1 MRRHLK
7 SCAVGV
13 SFLPFLAVP
22 GFAAGALPS
31 GGSFVSGLG
40 HISATATQLT
50 VNQTSKY
57 GIINWGSFSI
67 GSGNGVQI
75 NDGSGATLN
84 RVIGSSLSQ
93 IDGSLK
99 ATGSVYLINQNG
111 IVVTPT
117 GQVVTGGDFVASTL
131 DTDPGFDANG
141 PAHFHGTSSAPLQ
154 NGGTISSGGNAV
166 LIGISP
172 ANTGTISAPNG
183 IAAVVSGSDVTLQPG
198 PGRLEIQVNT
208 GSGDV
213 TNSGSIAAA
222 RAMLNAVGGNVYAL
236 AGNIS
241 TVSATGVAKVNGH
254 VWLTAGGSVDIA
266 APINSGG
273 SVTINAGGAAYSA
286 VTSNGGADGVYINSA
301 VSAGGPISITGTA
314 GNTGGQENY
323 GVMID
328 ANGSVQATGKA
339 PINIA
344 GTGGGVNT
352 GTFGNDGVFIFGTVG
367 GNGAPVT
374 ITGTGGNSA
383 GPDNFGVTNEGAV
396 LNIGNGNITITGTS
410 SGGPGAENPNSIGIG
425 QVGVVNLGL
434 IQSGTGNISITGTV
448 GANATGAANYGVGIG
463 GGTIETSGHGDIDVA
478 GTSKG
483 ALGSNSGVLFL
494 DYTAVTTGG
503 AVSAPP
509 AVTAGEGHIRVTGTN
524 TGVDAGSDSGVA
536 IVNGSVATNGH
547 GDVEITGNGGHS
559 GAPGSNTGVVIGS
572 APADPASVAA
582 GGKLTIDS
590 HDGSVVLQPGGSLTA
605 DGNGDALMIETEH
618 GDFINAGGTVSTPN
632 GRQHIHSDDKTNDSD
647 PDRDDRGGAFNGR

>member
-13 SFLPFLAVP
+13 SFLPFLTVP
-22 GFAAGALPS
+22 AFAAGGLPT
-31 GGSFVSGLG
+31 GGNFVSGSG

-50 VNQTSKY
+50 VNQTSKN

-75 NDGSGATLN
+75 NNGSGATLN

-117 GQVVTGGDFVASTL
+117 GQIVTVGDFVASTL
-131 DTDPGFDANG
+131 AADPGLSGNG
-141 PAHFHGTSSAPLQ
+141 PVHFHGTSTAPLQ
-154 NGGTISSGGNAV
+154 NGGTITSGGNAV

-172 ANTGTISAPNG
+172 ANSGTISAPNG
-183 IAAVVSGSDVTLQPG
+183 IAALVSGSDVTLQPG
-198 PGRLEIQVNT
+198 PGPLQIRVNT

-222 RAMLNAVGGNVYAL
+222 QAMLSAVGGNVYAL

-241 TVSATGVAKVNGH
+241 TLSATQVAKVDGH

-266 APINSGG
+266 APINSSGT
-273 SVTINAGGAAYSA
+273 VTINAGGAAYSA
-286 VTSNGGADGVYINSA
+286 VESNGGADGVYINSA
-301 VSAGGPISITGTA
+301 VSAGGPIFITGTGGNA
-314 GNTGGQENY
+314 GAQENY

-328 ANGSVQATGKA
+328 VNGSVQATGKA
-339 PINIA
+339 PISIA

-367 GNGAPVT
+367 GNSAPVT
-374 ITGTGGNSA
+374 ITGTGGNSG

-396 LNIGNGNITITGTS
+396 LNIANGNITITGTS
-410 SGGPGAENPNSIGIG
+410 SGGPGAENPDSIGIG

-434 IQSGTGNISITGTV
+434 IQSGTGNISIIGTV
-448 GANATGAANYGVGIG
+448 GANATGAGNDGVGIG
-463 GGTIETSGHGDIDVA
+463 GGAIETSGHGDIEII
-478 GTSKG
+478 GTSSG

-494 DYTAVTTGG
+494 DYTAVVTAG
-503 AVSAPP
+503 AASAPP
-509 AVTAGEGHIRVTGTN
+509 TVTTGDGNIRVTGTN
-524 TGVDAGSDSGVA
+524 TGVDAGSDTGVA
-536 IVNGSVATNGH
+536 IVNGTIATSGH
-547 GDVEITGNGGHS
+547 GDVDITGNGGHS
-559 GAPGSNTGVVIGS
+559 GAPGSDTGVAIGGS
-572 APADPASVAA
+572 PADPASVAA
-582 GGKLTIDS
+582 GRKLKIKSKGD
-590 HDGSVVLQPGGSLTA
+590 VVLLPGGSLTA
-605 DGNGDALMIETEH
+605 YGNGVALVIQLEH
-618 GDFINAGGTVSTPN
+618 GDFINAGGTIATPN
-632 GRQHIHSDDKTNDSD
+632 GQQRIRTDNKADDSD
-647 PDRDDRGGAFNGR
+647 PDRDDRNGDFR